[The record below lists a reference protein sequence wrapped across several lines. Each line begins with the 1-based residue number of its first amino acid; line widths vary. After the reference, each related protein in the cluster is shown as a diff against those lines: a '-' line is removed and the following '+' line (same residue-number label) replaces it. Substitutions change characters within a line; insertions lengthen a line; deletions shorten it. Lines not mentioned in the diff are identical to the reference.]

1 MSRCSSIVLTV
12 NGRVGL
18 VLEGRTLGSAAILMM
33 SGAWPPPAPSVW
45 KLWIARPLIAAIES
59 AMNPDSLSVS
69 VWMAIWMSYSSATV
83 RLVSM
88 TASVV
93 PQSSWSFRPQAPA
106 SIWSRE
112 RLGQAAVALAEDA
125 DVDRQPL
132 ERLEHPHDVPRRRAC
147 RSSPTCPWPSRC
159 RRRSAW

>member
-1 MSRCSSIVLTV
+1 
-12 NGRVGL
+12 
-18 VLEGRTLGSAAILMM
+18 MM

-59 AMNPDSLSVS
+59 SMNPHSLRVS

-88 TASVV
+88 TARVV

-106 SIWSRE
+106 SIWSLE
-112 RLGQAAVALAEDA
+112 RLGHAAVALAEDA

-132 ERLEHPHDVPRRRAC
+132 ERLEHPHDVPRAGRAGRRPRPGGRAGAAADQ
-147 RSSPTCPWPSRC
+147 RGDAARRWPP
-159 RRRSAW
+159 RSAAGR